1 MLHFAYGS
9 NMSRK
14 LMRRHAP
21 GAEPAGLAKLNG
33 YRFVISR
40 DGYASVEPS
49 IGDAVYGLLWRLTAR
64 DRVTLDGWEN
74 VAAGLYRPEFL
85 AVQAEG
91 RRRPALVYVA
101 RPSRPGRAKSGYM
114 EVVIA
119 AAREWEIPE
128 SYIQSLQHW
137 LPPRTKG
144 NPSAFKGPSHKTG
157 EFG

>member
-1 MLHFAYGS
+1 MMHFAYGS
-9 NMSRK
+9 NMSRR
-14 LMRRHAP
+14 LMRRRAP
-21 GAEPAGLAKLNG
+21 AAQPAGVARLPG
-33 YRFVISR
+33 YCFVITR
-40 DGYASVEPS
+40 DGYASVEQS
-49 IGDAVYGLLWRLTAR
+49 IGGSVYGLLWHLTAR
-64 DRVTLDGWEN
+64 DRVTLDAWEN
-74 VAAGLYRPEFL
+74 VPAGLYRPAML
-85 AVQAEG
+85 PVQAEG